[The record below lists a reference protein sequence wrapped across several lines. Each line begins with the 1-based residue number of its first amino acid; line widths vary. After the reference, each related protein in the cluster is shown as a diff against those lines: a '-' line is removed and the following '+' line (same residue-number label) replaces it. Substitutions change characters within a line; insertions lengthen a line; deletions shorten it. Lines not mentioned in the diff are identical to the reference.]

1 MVKNNDNHEKYNRF
15 REVKQKLQGVLHFSI
30 KAIVDITYKAY
41 SVLSKAEL
49 YAKYKMLLSKPSADR
64 SYCPGQDFWAESD
77 RSAALAGRQQCQL
90 EGKKE

>member
-1 MVKNNDNHEKYNRF
+1 MNRLNM
-15 REVKQKLQGVLHFSI
+15 EYG
-30 KAIVDITYKAY
+30 IVRALIVSY

-64 SYCPGQDFWAESD
+64 SYCPGQDFWAESG
-77 RSAALAGRQQCQL
+77 RSAALAGRQQYQL